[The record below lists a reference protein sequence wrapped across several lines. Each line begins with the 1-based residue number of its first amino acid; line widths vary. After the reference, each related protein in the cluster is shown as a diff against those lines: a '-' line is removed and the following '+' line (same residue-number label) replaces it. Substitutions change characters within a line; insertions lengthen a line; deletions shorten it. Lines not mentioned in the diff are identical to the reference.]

1 MNQRRDI
8 RKRNCLHAS
17 RSKAGGYSAAG
28 LAFLLAVGLSS
39 CSGGGNGKASADELV
54 TVGVTKVVK
63 KTLSRQIT
71 LSSELVPFQEIDVYA
86 KESGYVQKLNVDYGT
101 HVKTGQTMATL
112 EIPELQAQLEQDG
125 AEIKNAMNQ
134 VSRAD
139 HELQRYNAQY
149 NALHLEYTR
158 LNQVFET
165 QPGIVAQQEVDDAQ
179 GKDLAASSQVD
190 AGKAALEAAQSQLA
204 ATKAKL
210 VHDQTLFD
218 YFRISAP
225 FSGVVT
231 ERYANLGTL
240 VQAGTNSSTQAMP
253 IVRLS
258 QDDLFRLVIPI
269 PESYVRYIRIG
280 DPVSVHVPSL
290 NRTFP
295 GKVARFSV
303 DVTADTRTMHTEVDV
318 PNSERVLMP
327 GLYAEAEVGL
337 DQKDNVPTV
346 PVQALAH
353 EGDKATVLVVNRNG
367 EVEARTV
374 QVGLQTTSDAEIL
387 SGLNDGEQV
396 VVSDRS
402 GLKPGQKVH
411 AQVTT
416 VMQYQEQNA
425 Q

>member
-112 EIPELQAQLEQDG
+112 EIPELQAQLEQNG
-125 AEIKNAMNQ
+125 AEIKNAMDQ

-165 QPGIVAQQEVDDAQ
+165 QPGIVARQEVDDAQ

-204 ATKAKL
+204 ATKAK
-210 VHDQTLFD
+210 
-218 YFRISAP
+218 
-225 FSGVVT
+225 
-231 ERYANLGTL
+231 
-240 VQAGTNSSTQAMP
+240 
-253 IVRLS
+253 
-258 QDDLFRLVIPI
+258 
-269 PESYVRYIRIG
+269 
-280 DPVSVHVPSL
+280 
-290 NRTFP
+290 
-295 GKVARFSV
+295 
-303 DVTADTRTMHTEVDV
+303 
-318 PNSERVLMP
+318 
-327 GLYAEAEVGL
+327 
-337 DQKDNVPTV
+337 
-346 PVQALAH
+346 
-353 EGDKATVLVVNRNG
+353 
-367 EVEARTV
+367 
-374 QVGLQTTSDAEIL
+374 
-387 SGLNDGEQV
+387 
-396 VVSDRS
+396 
-402 GLKPGQKVH
+402 
-411 AQVTT
+411 
-416 VMQYQEQNA
+416 
-425 Q
+425 